1 MNKKKTIICVDD
13 EQTILDSLKVELK
26 YVFGNEYL
34 IETAECGEDAL
45 ELFKELLEEDYEI
58 PLVISDYMMPN
69 LKGDELLKSIHM
81 ISPQTRK
88 VMLTGQADLMAVVNA
103 INDAKLYRYI
113 SKPWNAED
121 LALTVSEALKSYF
134 NEKQL
139 IEKHHEL
146 ERKIAT
152 FHKFVPVEFLKI
164 LGIEEYDQ
172 IQLGNCVEKTMSIM
186 FADIRGFTAI
196 SEQMTPK
203 ENFNFINNYLK
214 KMEPIILEHN
224 GFIDKYIGD
233 AIMALFAS
241 NDAVLAAIAMLKEIV
256 KYNQER
262 KRNNLKEFS
271 IGIGIHTGQLM
282 LGTVGGENRMDST
295 VISDAVNL
303 ASRIEGL
310 TKIYGTPL
318 LITQQTYRRLTN
330 ISQYK
335 IRLIDRVTVKGKK
348 KAVTVYEIFN
358 ADSPISIE
366 LKSKTQADF
375 ERGIWYFQNE
385 RFEDALKCFEK
396 VLQVNETDKAAQI
409 YFSNCKNIL
418 SMIMAK
424 PPKVLIVDDS
434 SIQLHVLSEL
444 LKSNNFEVY
453 VAENGEQALEIL
465 EYKQPHLIL
474 LDVIM
479 PGIDGFETCR
489 QIKANSQFED
499 IPVIFMSSL
508 EDTAIKVKAFEAGAI
523 DYITKPFQDDEVL
536 ARIKN
541 HLNLTHLRNI
551 YKLQNSIKI
560 NNFGLKEKIGRLIV
574 SSFGKF

>member
-1 MNKKKTIICVDD
+1 MNKKAIVCVDD

-34 IETAECGEDAL
+34 IETAEDAEDAL
-45 ELFKELLEEDYEI
+45 ELFQELLEENYDL

-69 LKGDELLKSIHM
+69 LKGDEFLKRIHA
-81 ISPQTRK
+81 ISPETRK
-88 VMLTGQADLMAVVNA
+88 VMLTGQADLTAVVNA
-103 INDAKLYRYI
+103 INEAKLYRYI

-121 LALTVSEALKSYF
+121 LALTVSEAIKSYF

-139 IEKHHEL
+139 VEKHLEL

-152 FHKFVPVEFLKI
+152 FHKFVPVQFLKI

-172 IQLGNCVEKTMSIM
+172 IQLGNCVEKNMSIL

-196 SEQMTPK
+196 SEQLTPK

-214 KMEPIILEHN
+214 KMEPIIIEHN

-233 AIMALFAS
+233 AIMALFPS

-256 KYNQER
+256 KSNQER
-262 KRNNLKEFS
+262 QRNNLNEFS

-358 ADSPISIE
+358 ADSPVSIE
-366 LKSKTQADF
+366 LKCQTKVDF

-385 RFEDALKCFEK
+385 EFKEAKRCFEK
-396 VLQVNETDKAAQI
+396 VLQVNERDQAAQI
-409 YFSNCKNIL
+409 YLRNAQNIL

-424 PPKVLIVDDS
+424 SPQILIVDDS
-434 SIQLHVLSEL
+434 SLQLHVLSDL
-444 LKSNNFEVY
+444 LKSNNFEVF
-453 VAENGEQALEIL
+453 VAANGEQALEVL
-465 EYKQPHLIL
+465 EYQHPHLIL

-479 PGIDGFETCR
+479 PGMDGFETCSK
-489 QIKANSQFED
+489 IKANSKIED
-499 IPVIFMSSL
+499 IPIIFMTAL
-508 EDTAIKVKAFEAGAI
+508 ADTASKVKGFQAGAI
-523 DYITKPFQDDEVL
+523 DYITKPFHNDEVL
-536 ARIKN
+536 ARIKT
-541 HLNLTHLRNI
+541 HLNLSHLQNI
-551 YKLQNSIKI
+551 YKFQNSVQISNFKLKKKI
-560 NNFGLKEKIGRLIV
+560 DRLIV
-574 SSFGKF
+574 GSFS